1 MLSRTLR
8 QSLSTARRAAAAPS
22 ARITIRGIAAQ
33 DVPKVQNVSKT
44 NEVPTRDPSMGEDIS
59 ESLMEGEQAR
69 SLQAPNRSSTWS
81 KSQQKREIAMSG
93 PRFEHTIFELQV
105 GHVLNSYE

>member
-1 MLSRTLR
+1 MLSRSLR
-8 QSLSTARRAAAAPS
+8 QSFFTARRVAPS
-22 ARITIRGIAAQ
+22 TIRGIAGHEA
-33 DVPKVQNVSKT
+33 PKVQNVSKT

-59 ESLMEGEQAR
+59 EGLVEGEKAR
-69 SLQAPNRSSTWS
+69 SLQAPNRASTWS

-105 GHVLNSYE
+105 GLAFLK